1 MEKLETIKIH
11 LGDYNI
17 SVNQYLTYAQI
28 QSIVNQARQFE
39 SWADRQQCIDM
50 LVLAFATDIS
60 KEELDAHNHDYW
72 LTIGLIPNVEQHI
85 ENYIQ
90 IEDALKYEESP
101 VRILL
106 QLAKEIPEFNKKVD
120 AVMKSATSKK

>member
-11 LGDYNI
+11 FGDYDI
-17 SVNQYLTYAQI
+17 SVNRYLTYAQI

-60 KEELDAHNHDYW
+60 KKELDSHNHDYW
-72 LTIGLIPNVEQHI
+72 LTIGLIPNIEQHI

>member
-11 LGDYNI
+11 FGDYDI
-17 SVNQYLTYAQI
+17 GVNRYLTYAQI

-50 LVLAFATDIS
+50 LVLAFATNIP
-60 KEELDAHNHDYW
+60 KEELDVHNHDYW

>member
-1 MEKLETIKIH
+1 MEKLEVIKTH
-11 LGDYNI
+11 LNNYDI
-17 SVNQYLTYAQI
+17 SVNRYLTYAQI
-28 QSIVNQARQFE
+28 QSIANQARQFE

-60 KEELDAHNHDYW
+60 REELDAYNHDYW
-72 LTIGLIPNVEQHI
+72 LTTGLIPEVKQYV

>member
-11 LGDYNI
+11 FGDYDI
-17 SVNQYLTYAQI
+17 SVNRYLTYAQI
-28 QSIVNQARQFE
+28 QSVVNQARQFE

-60 KEELDAHNHDYW
+60 KKELDSHNHDYW
-72 LTIGLIPNVEQHI
+72 LTIGLIPNIEQHI

-120 AVMKSATSKK
+120 TVMKSATSKK

>member
-1 MEKLETIKIH
+1 MEKLEVIKTH
-11 LGDYNI
+11 LNNYDI
-17 SVNQYLTYAQI
+17 SVNRYLTYAQI

-60 KEELDAHNHDYW
+60 REELDAHNHDYW
-72 LTIGLIPNVEQHI
+72 LTTGLIPEVKQYV

-90 IEDALKYEESP
+90 IEDAFKYEESP